1 MVFRGNLWL
10 TNRLTNGLTNRR
22 IQVHRTLLLKLE
34 FKNGSKCHFWEC
46 FPTREVIPQ
55 QFSQSKIHW
64 NIHYEIPIHKI
75 RKKYYSIDITT
86 DNEQMI
92 ADNIHTSWMCIILF
106 CLFTID
112 FLSYWSHLT
121 QEALERISVG
131 MFPSMVPAFLLC
143 AATSAQVFPVA
154 AHTCYPDCMFLFL
167 F

>member
-1 MVFRGNLWL
+1 
-10 TNRLTNGLTNRR
+10 
-22 IQVHRTLLLKLE
+22 
-34 FKNGSKCHFWEC
+34 
-46 FPTREVIPQ
+46 
-55 QFSQSKIHW
+55 
-64 NIHYEIPIHKI
+64 
-75 RKKYYSIDITT
+75 
-86 DNEQMI
+86 MI

-121 QEALERISVG
+121 QETLERISVG